1 MIRFSPRQ
9 ISPTTLCMGMERR
22 WRMIV
27 STTGSLHAGRY
38 LLEYPP
44 VKSIQQVD
52 DWLTNLFNTHR
63 DQSIYEHYARI
74 NIYMHIL
81 YHVYDSCIR
90 TLDRESMERFSLK
103 IINYITELLPSKS
116 VSRATSWAW
125 RPMGRHKI

>member
-1 MIRFSPRQ
+1 MIA
-9 ISPTTLCMGMERR
+9 
-22 WRMIV
+22 
-27 STTGSLHAGRY
+27 STTGSFHAGRC

-44 VKSIQQVD
+44 DKRIQQVD
-52 DWLTNLFNTHR
+52 DWLTNLFNANR
-63 DQSIYEHYARI
+63 DQSIYEHFARK

-81 YHVYDSCIR
+81 YHIYDSCIR

-103 IINYITELLPSKS
+103 ITNYITELLPFKS